1 MSNLSATQTNLT
13 SPDGNN
19 FEMGALD
26 TFPKILRHNAN
37 NWPNDISMREK
48 EFGIWNEFNW
58 QDYHNRV
65 KWLSLA
71 LIKLGV
77 KPKDAIALLGDNRP
91 EWVWGEVAA
100 HAMACY
106 SIGIFQDSLHEE
118 VVYLLNKSNATVVIA
133 EDEEQCDKLLE
144 LGEEIPD
151 VKIIVYCDPRGMRK
165 YDDERLISI
174 EDIYQQGQDIDKLSP
189 DLYDAYVDATDAEET
204 AIYCTTSGTTSKPKI
219 AFLGGGNFVKH
230 CSSYLRADPR
240 KAGDNYVS
248 VLPLPWIMEQVYA
261 VGQALISRQI
271 VNFVEGQETLM
282 ADLREI
288 GPNFVLLAPRVWEG
302 ILADVKAR
310 MMDSTPLKQ
319 KLFDF
324 AFSIAEKAQAQG
336 KRSKFA
342 DLLLMNALKDRL
354 GFSFLDSAATG
365 GAAMGPDTFRF
376 FQTIGVPLRQLYGQ
390 TELCGAYTV
399 HDENDVDYDSVGVAF
414 DSAQVKV
421 INTDKE
427 GVGEVIA
434 KTVGMFTGYLDNQ
447 KAYDEDVIDGWMHT
461 GDAGYFKPSGHLVI
475 IDRIKDLAKTS
486 NGIQYSPQYI
496 ENKLK
501 FSSFI
506 GEAVILGKD
515 KPYLSAIICIRFSIV
530 SKWAEQQGYGF
541 TNYTSLSALP
551 EVYQK
556 LTEEVEKVNATLPD
570 AQKINKFILLYKEL
584 DADDGELTRTR
595 KVRRTVI
602 ADKYG
607 DIIDSIYD
615 NKAMVDIDTVIT
627 FQDGGS
633 SRIKTQ
639 LKVAT
644 VIEGASEGS
653 NKSNSEIATSTI
665 PDQIQ
670 RKAS

>member
-1 MSNLSATQTNLT
+1 MSNVLAVKE
-13 SPDGNN
+13 N
-19 FEMGALD
+19 FDMGELD
-26 TFPKILRHNAN
+26 TFPKILRHNAK
-37 NWPNDISMREK
+37 NWPTDIAMREK

-58 QDYHNRV
+58 QDYGDRV
-65 KWLSLA
+65 KWMSLA
-71 LIKLGV
+71 LRKLGV

-100 HAMACY
+100 HAMGCY

-133 EDEEQCDKLLE
+133 ENEEQCDKLFE
-144 LGEEIPD
+144 LGDEIPD
-151 VKIIVYCDPRGMRK
+151 VKYIIYCDPRGMRK
-165 YDDERLISI
+165 YDDKRLINI
-174 EDIYQQGQDIDKLSP
+174 EDIYKQGQEIDRISP
-189 DLYDAYVDATDAEET
+189 ELYDLYVDSTQAEDT

-219 AFLGGGNFVKH
+219 AFLGGGNFVQH

-240 KAGDNYVS
+240 QPGDNYVS

-271 VNFVEGQETLM
+271 VNFVEEQETLM

-310 MMDSTPLKQ
+310 MMDSTPFKQ
-319 KLFDF
+319 KMFNY
-324 AFSIAEKAQAQG
+324 AFSLAEKAQAEG
-336 KRSKFA
+336 KRSWLA
-342 DLLLMNALKDRL
+342 DTLLMKALRDRL
-354 GFSFLDSAATG
+354 GFSFLESAATG

-399 HDENDVDYDSVGVAF
+399 HKEDDVDYDSVGVAF
-414 DSAQVKV
+414 DTAEVKV

-486 NGIQYSPQYI
+486 NGVQYSPQYI

-551 EVYQK
+551 EVYEK
-556 LTEEVEKVNATLPD
+556 LSEEIAKVNDTLPE

-615 NKAMVDIDTVIT
+615 NKDIVDIDTVIT
-627 FQDGGS
+627 FQDGGT
-633 SRIKTQ
+633 SRIQTQ
-639 LKVAT
+639 LNVTTLIESDGSAT
-644 VIEGASEGS
+644 LTNI
-653 NKSNSEIATSTI
+653 NSQTE
-665 PDQIQ
+665 

>member
-1 MSNLSATQTNLT
+1 MSNLPTTTATSQSN
-13 SPDGNN
+13 D

-26 TFPKILRHNAN
+26 TFPKILRLNAK
-37 NWPNDISMREK
+37 NWPNDIAMREK
-48 EFGIWNEFNW
+48 EFGIWNEFTW
-58 QDYHNRV
+58 QDYDNRV

-77 KPKDAIALLGDNRP
+77 NPKDAIALLGDNRP
-91 EWVWGEVAA
+91 EWIWGELAA
-100 HAMACY
+100 HAMGCY

-144 LGEEIPD
+144 LGDEIPD

-165 YDDERLISI
+165 YDDKRLVSI
-174 EDIYQQGQDIDKLSP
+174 EDIYKQGQKIDKMSP
-189 DLYDAYVDATDAEET
+189 DLYDTYVDATSGDET

-240 KAGDNYVS
+240 QPGDNYVS

-324 AFSIAEKAQAQG
+324 AFSMAEKAQAQG
-336 KRSKFA
+336 KRSKIA

-354 GFSFLDSAATG
+354 GFTFLNSAATG

-414 DSAQVKV
+414 DSAEVKV
-421 INTDKE
+421 INADKE

-475 IDRIKDLAKTS
+475 IDRIKDLAQTG

-541 TNYTSLSALP
+541 TNYTSLSSLP

-556 LTEEVEKVNATLPD
+556 LTEEVEKVNA
-570 AQKINKFILLYKEL
+570 
-584 DADDGELTRTR
+584 
-595 KVRRTVI
+595 
-602 ADKYG
+602 
-607 DIIDSIYD
+607 
-615 NKAMVDIDTVIT
+615 
-627 FQDGGS
+627 
-633 SRIKTQ
+633 
-639 LKVAT
+639 
-644 VIEGASEGS
+644 
-653 NKSNSEIATSTI
+653 
-665 PDQIQ
+665 
-670 RKAS
+670 